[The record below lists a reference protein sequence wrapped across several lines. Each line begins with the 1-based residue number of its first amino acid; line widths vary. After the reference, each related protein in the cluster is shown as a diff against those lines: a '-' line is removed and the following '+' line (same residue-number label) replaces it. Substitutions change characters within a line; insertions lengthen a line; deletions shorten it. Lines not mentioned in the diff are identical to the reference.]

1 MRPNELKAL
10 DEKYRYL
17 TFALND
23 GGDGD
28 FISGWQCH
36 NPFADDLALAV
47 RERSASLSAARYSYY
62 GTQADLAE
70 ALKQLHVQR
79 DGVAP
84 ISIQC
89 GPGATS
95 LMYCW
100 IRYLQSQG
108 IKKVYYIPPLY
119 LTAHNAIQSC
129 GMRAVP
135 VSTRHAYDPE
145 FSLRLPKGER
155 AVLFLTDPIWYA
167 GCPVPNE
174 VISEIKEWQSQ
185 TGSTVFVDGSMQ
197 YMQWGDES
205 AEFTAALDPSLTTR
219 LVCPAKQLCMN
230 GIRFAYL
237 LGPDAQREAMAWL
250 QSNILGSASVE
261 SIAFAYETLDSKLV
275 DNIKSSLMS
284 TASHNYQLLKKLGA
298 ITEVTQPSCTY
309 YTYAGINIELPR
321 ETVLL
326 DGSFYGLRDE
336 KKSYKIN
343 LLSPSLSKIFLTDE
357 LKEVA

>member
-1 MRPNELKAL
+1 MRPSELKAL

-28 FISGWQCH
+28 FISGWQCR
-36 NPFADDLALAV
+36 NPFADDLASAV

-62 GTQADLAE
+62 GTQAELAE

-84 ISIQC
+84 VSIQC

-108 IKKVYYIPPLY
+108 IKRVYYLPPLY

-135 VSTRHAYDPE
+135 VSTRHAYHPE
-145 FSLRLPKGER
+145 FRLQLPKGER
-155 AVLFLTDPIWYA
+155 TVLFLTDPIWYA
-167 GCPVPNE
+167 GCPVPFE
-174 VISEIKEWQSQ
+174 VISEIKDWQSQ

-197 YMQWGDES
+197 YMRWSSEI
-205 AEFTAALDPSLTTR
+205 AEFTAGLDPALTTR

-237 LGPDAQREAMAWL
+237 LGPDTQREAMAWL
-250 QSNILGSASVE
+250 QSNIIGSASVE
-261 SIAFAYETLDSKLV
+261 SIAFAYETLNSELTDA
-275 DNIKSSLMS
+275 IKSSLMG
-284 TASHNYQLLKKLGA
+284 TASRNFQLLKNSGA

-309 YTYAGINIELPR
+309 YTYAGINVELPC

-326 DGSFYGLRDE
+326 DGSFYGLPDG

-343 LLSPSLSKIFLTDE
+343 LLSPKISEIFSVDD